1 MGLRF
6 APIALAG
13 GVGSESSASL
23 LPSGVLSAGMNL
35 TLALALA
42 AFGPAADPAPLQATA
57 PAVDLGEVKSGP
69 SCSHTFE
76 LKNSGTA
83 AIAITNVVAGCGC
96 SKVELSAKQLRA
108 GETAK
113 LTLVTRTL
121 TQPEGAVN
129 WPVTVAYSTDADGK
143 PFDGKLELK
152 LTAKLVREV
161 SVTPPLVAVS
171 TAGAVSHTLKV
182 EDRRSKPLNVTKA
195 VSTSPH
201 ITAEVKAATTSDGRT
216 TQEVVVSVKDDLGVG
231 SHTETVT
238 LSTDDPNCPTLEI
251 PVRVHKRAAGGVTVT
266 PATASVRF
274 ATAQADASALVQL
287 RGGGKNVAI
296 KGVECTTPGVTVK
309 FSEDAGPVATV
320 RVLVNAAKAGA
331 SGTAEV
337 TVTLSEP
344 ADTKVV
350 IPVVWYAP

>member
-1 MGLRF
+1 
-6 APIALAG
+6 
-13 GVGSESSASL
+13 
-23 LPSGVLSAGMNL
+23 MNL

-42 AFGPAADPAPLQATA
+42 AFTAADGTPAPLQATA
-57 PAVDLGEVKSGP
+57 PTVDLGEVKSGP
-69 SCSHTFE
+69 ACSHTFE
-76 LKNSGTA
+76 LKNAGTA
-83 AIAITNVVAGCGC
+83 TVAITNVVAGCGC

-108 GETAK
+108 GESAK

-143 PFDGKLELK
+143 PLDGQLELK

-182 EDRRSKPLNVTKA
+182 EDRRAKPLSVTK
-195 VSTSPH
+195 VESTSPH
-201 ITAEVKAATTSDGRT
+201 ISAEVKAATTTDGKT
-216 TQEVVVSVKDDLGVG
+216 IQEVVVSVKEELAVG

-238 LSTDDPNCPTLEI
+238 LRTNDPACPVLEI
-251 PVRVHKRAAGGVTVT
+251 PVRVHKRAADGVTVT
-266 PATASVRF
+266 PSTAGVRF
-274 ATAQADASALVQL
+274 ATGQADASALVQL

-296 KGVECTTPGVTVK
+296 KSVECTTPGVTVK

-337 TVTLSEP
+337 TVTFAEP
-344 ADTKVV
+344 TGTKVV
-350 IPVVWYAP
+350 LPVVWYAP

>member
-1 MGLRF
+1 
-6 APIALAG
+6 
-13 GVGSESSASL
+13 
-23 LPSGVLSAGMNL
+23 MNL

-42 AFGPAADPAPLQATA
+42 AFSPTADPAPLQATA
-57 PAVDLGEVKSGP
+57 PTVDLGEVKSGP
-69 SCSHTFE
+69 SCTHAFE
-76 LKNSGTA
+76 LKNAGTA
-83 AIAITNVVAGCGC
+83 AVAITNVVSGCGC
-96 SKVELSAKQLRA
+96 AKVELSAKQLRS

-113 LTLVTRTL
+113 LTLVARTL

-129 WPVTVAYSTDADGK
+129 WPVTVAYSTTDGR
-143 PFDGKLELK
+143 DGNLELK

-171 TAGAVSHTLKV
+171 TAGAVSQTLKV
-182 EDRRSKPLNVTKA
+182 EDRRPKPLSVTK
-195 VSTSPH
+195 VQSTSPH
-201 ITAEVKAATTSDGRT
+201 ITAEVKAATSGDGKT
-216 TQEVVVSVKDDLGVG
+216 LQEVVVSVKEELAAG
-231 SHTETVT
+231 SHAETVT
-238 LSTDDPNCPTLEI
+238 LHTNDPACPVLEI
-251 PVRVHKRAAGGVTVT
+251 PVRVHKRAADGVTVT

-296 KGVECTTPGVTVK
+296 KGVECATPGVTVK
-309 FSEDAGPVATV
+309 FSEDAGPAATV

-331 SGTAEV
+331 SGTAEL

-344 ADTKVV
+344 SGTTVV